1 MKNIAI
7 RLSLGLAAAAMLS
20 AGLTAPAAA
29 REGNSVGH
37 GVKCYW
43 VLVSSVNNVNTYNYV
58 CRKGI

>member
-7 RLSLGLAAAAMLS
+7 RWSLGLAAAALLA

-37 GVKCYW
+37 GVKCAW
-43 VLVSSVNNVNTYNYV
+43 VLVSSVNGVNTYQYV